1 MVIFSA
7 YPLTNKRLT
16 KKLLKVPPR
25 FDAFLR
31 EQRKPRY
38 AQQRE
43 SRLSPRVKTPM
54 RELSATFTRIPFVIS
69 SPATDTTSDAAL
81 LTRIRAGDPVA
92 LSTVYRRHSAA
103 VFRFACLHTP
113 SRDAAA
119 DATQEAFLWLSTNG
133 AIGFDSS
140 RSSLAAFLCGV
151 ARNHGL
157 RIRAVEAR
165 FTELPDDDQAS
176 SYDGSA
182 VIDDAL
188 AHLLTRER
196 GDALLGALA
205 LLPAEH
211 REVIALV
218 EFEDFSYA
226 DAASIIGCPIGTVR
240 SRLSRAK
247 EALRDRV
254 LELFPFVQR
263 ISA

>member
-1 MVIFSA
+1 M
-7 YPLTNKRLT
+7 N
-16 KKLLKVPPR
+16 
-25 FDAFLR
+25 
-31 EQRKPRY
+31 
-38 AQQRE
+38 
-43 SRLSPRVKTPM
+43 
-54 RELSATFTRIPFVIS
+54 S
-69 SPATDTTSDAAL
+69 SPVADASSDAAL
-81 LTRIRAGDPVA
+81 LARIRAGDAVA
-92 LSTVYRRHSAA
+92 LSTVYRRHGAA
-103 VFRFACLHTP
+103 VFRFACLHAP

-119 DATQEAFLWLSTNG
+119 DATQETFLWLATHG
-133 AIGFDSS
+133 ASGFAAA

-165 FTELPDDDQAS
+165 FTELPEDEHDDH
-176 SYDGSA
+176 GHGGHEP

-188 AHLLTRER
+188 SHLLARER
-196 GDALLGALA
+196 GVALLSALA
-205 LLPAEH
+205 TLPTEQ

-247 EALRDRV
+247 VALADRV
-254 LELFPFVQR
+254 LELFPSMQR

>member
-1 MVIFSA
+1 M
-7 YPLTNKRLT
+7 
-16 KKLLKVPPR
+16 
-25 FDAFLR
+25 
-31 EQRKPRY
+31 
-38 AQQRE
+38 
-43 SRLSPRVKTPM
+43 
-54 RELSATFTRIPFVIS
+54 
-69 SPATDTTSDAAL
+69 
-81 LTRIRAGDPVA
+81 
-92 LSTVYRRHSAA
+92 
-103 VFRFACLHTP
+103 FRFASLHAP

-119 DATQEAFLWLSTNG
+119 DATQETFLWLSTHG
-133 AIGFDSS
+133 ATGFDSS

-157 RIRAVEAR
+157 QIRAVEAR
-165 FTELPDDDQAS
+165 FTELPDDDEGS
-176 SYDGSA
+176 SHDGSA

-254 LELFPFVQR
+254 LELFPPQTLGDGTV
-263 ISA
+263 ISRQSTRLLARDREGWLHQELRQADGTARVYINDPVATEVLIMDPQKELACKAGFDKVAINDCFNQTKGDWKPLGFSFNSGKRALA

>member
-1 MVIFSA
+1 VDRNA
-7 YPLTNKRLT
+7 LNL
-16 KKLLKVPPR
+16 PR
-25 FDAFLR
+25 NRRAAKNAR
-31 EQRKPRY
+31 
-38 AQQRE
+38 A
-43 SRLSPRVKTPM
+43 
-54 RELSATFTRIPFVIS
+54 ELSAAFTRIPFVITP
-69 SPATDTTSDAAL
+69 PATDTTTDAAL
-81 LTRIRAGDPVA
+81 LARIRAGDAVA

-119 DATQEAFLWLSTNG
+119 DATQETFLWLSTNG
-133 AIGFDSS
+133 ATGFDTT

-157 RIRAVEAR
+157 RIRALEAR
-165 FTELPDDDQAS
+165 FTELPEDDHGGA
-176 SYDGSA
+176 YDGHA

-188 AHLLTRER
+188 AHLLSRER
-196 GDALLGALA
+196 GVALLSALA

-226 DAASIIGCPIGTVR
+226 DAASIIGCPVGTVR

-247 EALRDRV
+247 EALRERV
-254 LELFPFVQR
+254 LELFPTVQR
-263 ISA
+263 MSA